1 MKSKH
6 LVAALAASAGLMWA
20 SAHAA
25 DAPPAQAAPQLP
37 PGIIIFELQ
46 PAEPGVPPP
55 QARSPEAQGAEGQ
68 APQAAEPGSAQ
79 EQAQAQAQEQA
90 MLSMLLLQL
99 LGGMHGQPGGSGAV
113 EMQPLPPD
121 AQRI

>member
-1 MKSKH
+1 MKSKRW
-6 LVAALAASAGLMWA
+6 VAALAASAGLLWA

-25 DAPPAQAAPQLP
+25 DAPPAQAAPEVP

-46 PAEPGVPPP
+46 PAEPGVTPP
-55 QARSPEAQGAEGQ
+55 EGQ
-68 APQAAEPGSAQ
+68 PPQAAEPGSAQ
-79 EQAQAQAQEQA
+79 AQERAQAQAQEQA

-99 LGGMHGQPGGSGAV
+99 LSGMEGPAGGGGGAV
-113 EMQPLPPD
+113 EMQQLPPD

>member
-1 MKSKH
+1 MRSKR
-6 LVAALAASAGLMWA
+6 LIAALAAGAGLMWA

-25 DAPPAQAAPQLP
+25 DAPPVQAP

-46 PAEPGVPPP
+46 PAPPRTAPEGEPP
-55 QARSPEAQGAEGQ
+55 QAS
-68 APQAAEPGSAQ
+68 EPGA
-79 EQAQAQAQEQA
+79 AQAQEQA

-99 LGGMHGQPGGSGAV
+99 LSGMEGAAGGGGGAV
-113 EMQPLPPD
+113 EVQQLPPD

>member
-1 MKSKH
+1 MRSKRWI
-6 LVAALAASAGLMWA
+6 AALAASAGVLWA

-25 DAPPAQAAPQLP
+25 DEPPVQAPPGIP

-46 PAEPGVPPP
+46 PAPPGTAPEGEP
-55 QARSPEAQGAEGQ
+55 
-68 APQAAEPGSAQ
+68 PQAAEPGA
-79 EQAQAQAQEQA
+79 AQAQEQA

-99 LGGMHGQPGGSGAV
+99 LAGMEGQAGGGSGAV
-113 EMQPLPPD
+113 EVQQRPPD

>member
-1 MKSKH
+1 MRSKR
-6 LVAALAASAGLMWA
+6 LIAALAAAAGLAWA

-25 DAPPAQAAPQLP
+25 DEFPVQASPGIP

-46 PAEPGVPPP
+46 PAPPRTAPEGEPP
-55 QARSPEAQGAEGQ
+55 QAS
-68 APQAAEPGSAQ
+68 EPGA
-79 EQAQAQAQEQA
+79 AQAQEQA

-99 LGGMHGQPGGSGAV
+99 LSGMEGAAGGGGGAV
-113 EMQPLPPD
+113 EVQQLPPD